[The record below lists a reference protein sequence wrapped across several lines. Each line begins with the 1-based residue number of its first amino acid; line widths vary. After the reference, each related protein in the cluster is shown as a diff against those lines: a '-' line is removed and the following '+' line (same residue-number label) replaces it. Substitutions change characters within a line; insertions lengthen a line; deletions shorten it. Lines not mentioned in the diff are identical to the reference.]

1 MAEDIHMKNIF
12 NERKATPPWNK
23 MLVQD
28 KRANIVNLLE
38 YLSAKHSQVFKVLV
52 TLLTNVIVK
61 EVNPQSSLVTEQ
73 LPDYET

>member
-1 MAEDIHMKNIF
+1 MKNIF